1 MLGWYL
7 IRCVDVSTGV
17 AADSSFVIM
26 LGAVIACMF
35 VACCLYTLFI
45 SLILRPLRGLRDA
58 MNSIAGGDFTV
69 RFGYSRKDEIGSL
82 SQSLSSITQT
92 VVSLITGIKKKS
104 DFVHETNELQ
114 QRKLDSGRGNVRTI
128 ISEISEI
135 TGSVSHQKEVIQDTV
150 MTVRKTTESLRN
162 FGNIIREQEKDIED
176 ASGIIN
182 EILKTV
188 ESIDKVR
195 QNSQGNVEKLS
206 EVSGN
211 GSSHIKLVADTV
223 AEISKATEKLL
234 ETNKIISAISHQT
247 NLLAMNAAIEAAHAG
262 KEGQGFAVVA
272 EEIRSLSEKTN
283 SQSKTVA
290 SVISGIVESVK
301 KAVDSSET
309 TNRVF
314 SDIERQVVRVHSDFK
329 EMSRIIEEENT
340 LNSSMVEKLGSL
352 SKISSSV
359 AGDFALMEKET
370 QGISSAME
378 SITETSRLLVSGV
391 NAIAESSGIIDA
403 SFTEVSE
410 LANKS
415 EEQLQT
421 LAGSLDSYRF
431 REM

>member
-1 MLGWYL
+1 
-7 IRCVDVSTGV
+7 
-17 AADSSFVIM
+17 
-26 LGAVIACMF
+26 
-35 VACCLYTLFI
+35 
-45 SLILRPLRGLRDA
+45 
-58 MNSIAGGDFTV
+58 
-69 RFGYSRKDEIGSL
+69 
-82 SQSLSSITQT
+82 
-92 VVSLITGIKKKS
+92 
-104 DFVHETNELQ
+104 
-114 QRKLDSGRGNVRTI
+114 
-128 ISEISEI
+128 
-135 TGSVSHQKEVIQDTV
+135 
-150 MTVRKTTESLRN
+150 MTVWKTTESLRN

-262 KEGQGFAVVA
+262 KAGQGFAVVA

-352 SKISSSV
+352 SEISSSV

>member
-1 MLGWYL
+1 M
-7 IRCVDVSTGV
+7 DVSTGV
-17 AADSSFVIM
+17 SADSSFVIM

-352 SKISSSV
+352 SEISSSV

-378 SITETSRLLVSGV
+378 SITETIRLLVSGV